1 LRGIYDQAQI
11 LAKVIL
17 DIEMVVAE
25 QLEPGH
31 PQNAVQLIDQI
42 LKIIDETK
50 AVEVAERVQK
60 GFTGP
65 RLVK

>member
-1 LRGIYDQAQI
+1 MTNVQI

-31 PQNAVQLIDQI
+31 PQEAKRLVDQI
-42 LKIIDETK
+42 LEIMDEAK
-50 AVEVAERVQK
+50 AVEVAERVQL